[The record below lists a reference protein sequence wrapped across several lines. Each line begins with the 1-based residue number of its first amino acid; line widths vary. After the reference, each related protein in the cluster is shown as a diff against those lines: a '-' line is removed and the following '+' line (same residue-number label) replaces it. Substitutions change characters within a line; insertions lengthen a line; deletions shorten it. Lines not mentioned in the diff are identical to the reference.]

1 MHFNSADVDLSLWSP
16 RWLFASALTSHAKT
30 PLCSHDIASTATV
43 SPRYCSNETERV
55 IGWRHG
61 SRPLTPM
68 VVVIAGGSLQQGRL
82 WTSQSFC
89 CWKTFTAGLKSDRNY
104 GFWPFSLDSARFLLF
119 SFFPFEA
126 IHVADVP
133 AQTAGV
139 CDCVYWT
146 SYIFS
151 NNSWYF
157 FMTD

>member
-119 SFFPFEA
+119 SFFVDRSRRFMS
-126 IHVADVP
+126 
-133 AQTAGV
+133 QTSLLRPLAYATASIGLPT
-139 CDCVYWT
+139 YSPT
-146 SYIFS
+146 TRGIFL
-151 NNSWYF
+151 
-157 FMTD
+157 